1 MAFGR
6 RFMDFQEAIERRTK
20 EYEEKQRLPEDLA
33 KGEAF
38 EDLTEHYIQI
48 TWRSLG
54 VKVWKWMDP
63 ENPLN
68 PELKG
73 DSGCD
78 LVIQTIDKKFYLVQ
92 CKNHSESILTKD
104 GDHLSNIFHIAA
116 ENNIPKERI
125 VFAYLAKGASH
136 YASDTLETA
145 GILIGE
151 DDFEA
156 IDWAPIFEKGKKTGK
171 QLWPYQEQAVKA
183 CVEGFKAEEYE
194 GKRQVGKLIMACGT
208 GKTFTSLSLDVFLKA
223 SPITF
228 FSSPLQSL

>member
-1 MAFGR
+1 
-6 RFMDFQEAIERRTK
+6 MDFQEAIERRTK

-38 EDLTEHYIQI
+38 EDLTKHYIQI

-78 LVIQTIDKKFYLVQ
+78 LVIQTIDKKFY
-92 CKNHSESILTKD
+92 LTKD